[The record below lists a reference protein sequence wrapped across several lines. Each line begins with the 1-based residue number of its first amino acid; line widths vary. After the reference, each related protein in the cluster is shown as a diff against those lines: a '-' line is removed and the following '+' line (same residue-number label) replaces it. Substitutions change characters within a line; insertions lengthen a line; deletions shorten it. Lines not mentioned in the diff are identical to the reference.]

1 MPRLKHKKLMKI
13 HKKEI
18 NKTLHYGKLLNQDN
32 LHGNLN
38 GEKEDQDGILSALP
52 WQLKYWAR
60 N

>member
-1 MPRLKHKKLMKI
+1 MKI